1 MPCLSIRIFDLLLP
15 WLFRWVWKALN
26 DTIQSHDFEH
36 TERFLGFSCECQ
48 KAYSKEKL
56 TLVYYHHVT
65 FGVLRPGNISGITLT
80 MAIMYGKKPPLV
92 TSMHN
97 RFSAIYTLELAEPGK
112 DWQHRIKAISAIKFV
127 LLLLQVESQTKKPV
141 FIYPYLHWLAYSS
154 CSRIPSLPLEIWEGT
169 FFKTNT
175 LPI

>member
-1 MPCLSIRIFDLLLP
+1 M
-15 WLFRWVWKALN
+15 
-26 DTIQSHDFEH
+26 E
-36 TERFLGFSCECQ
+36 
-48 KAYSKEKL
+48 
-56 TLVYYHHVT
+56 
-65 FGVLRPGNISGITLT
+65 
-80 MAIMYGKKPPLV
+80 KPPLV

-175 LPI
+175 EDMTSHYTPLIRTSRFFSHDFLSVLQVRAKCGILNLCVVLATPIVKVFSKYGRSQNDIELYF